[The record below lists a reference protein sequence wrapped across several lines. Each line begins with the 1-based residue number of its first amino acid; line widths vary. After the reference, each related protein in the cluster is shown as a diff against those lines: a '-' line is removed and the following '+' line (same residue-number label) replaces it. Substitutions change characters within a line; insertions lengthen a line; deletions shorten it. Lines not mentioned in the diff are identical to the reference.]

1 MRRAGAKEGC
11 DGADS
16 KAVGPPSS
24 SGPTARGVRWS
35 EDRDMEDLVTEM
47 VADQELRVG
56 DENKA
61 GLVAALP
68 RNPSDQVGRENLTGD
83 DAKAPDALK
92 WAGNV
97 HGDLFQNF
105 GSLKK
110 DEALAR
116 LLDLEED
123 REKTFF
129 EMGCVLSMIQKRKW
143 FDPFASLDEWVEKN
157 TAIGRAKARAL
168 IQIYDAVVKSGVK
181 RADIQHVGWTKLR
194 AIASVFNQE
203 TADRW
208 IKIASSHSKAEVVK
222 LVREYSLQSSK
233 QKHGAQSG

>member
-1 MRRAGAKEGC
+1 MRRAGAREGC

-16 KAVGPPSS
+16 KAVGSPSS
-24 SGPTARGVRWS
+24 SGPTARCVRWS

-56 DENKA
+56 DQNKA
-61 GLVAALP
+61 GLVVGLA
-68 RNPSDQVGRENLTGD
+68 RNPSHHVGRENLTGD
-83 DAKAPDALK
+83 DATAPDALK
-92 WAGNV
+92 WTGDV
-97 HGDLFQNF
+97 SGDLFHNF
-105 GSLKK
+105 GSLKR

-116 LLDLEED
+116 LLELEED

-168 IQIYDAVVKSGVK
+168 I
-181 RADIQHVGWTKLR
+181 
-194 AIASVFNQE
+194 
-203 TADRW
+203 
-208 IKIASSHSKAEVVK
+208 
-222 LVREYSLQSSK
+222 
-233 QKHGAQSG
+233 